1 MFNKIFFVL
10 LVLAVSGEFFMGS
23 CPNAQVVQDFDV
35 AKYTGVWWEI
45 QRTKSVPYYAT
56 NRCVTAD
63 YELKDDGSISVKNQ
77 NLGTNGDYNV

>member
-1 MFNKIFFVL
+1 
-10 LVLAVSGEFFMGS
+10 MGS